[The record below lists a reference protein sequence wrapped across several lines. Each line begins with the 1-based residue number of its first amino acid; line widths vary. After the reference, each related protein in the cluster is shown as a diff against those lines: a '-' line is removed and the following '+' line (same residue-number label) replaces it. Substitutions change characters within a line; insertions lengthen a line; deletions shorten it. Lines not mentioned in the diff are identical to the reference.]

1 MDVGG
6 RGKCWVIV
14 LDLWGGFTRVFV
26 FQRAENILLIQF
38 CRYSF
43 GDIMVA
49 LVNAALEV
57 EEALNIL

>member
-1 MDVGG
+1 M
-6 RGKCWVIV
+6 
-14 LDLWGGFTRVFV
+14 

-38 CRYSF
+38 CKYSF

-49 LVNAALEV
+49 PVNAALEV